1 MKWKIKYKTVILPT
15 AYCVIS
21 KNHLIED
28 GSTYLHAYPLYLLSV
43 KNESTRYIRYVR
55 FHVPI
60 GTQLWTNSLI
70 EASKICQQK
79 PF

>member
-28 GSTYLHAYPLYLLSV
+28 GSTYLLSV

-70 EASKICQQK
+70 EASKICEQK